1 MKTTGMVAVL
11 LILLGGGCA
20 GRRLADDPRH
30 PAIPLGTAAVISRC
44 FDPVLRPFLEDL
56 RISSF
61 DNTNCSCAG
70 YYFPVTGVH
79 VAIEEVGHLEFELTL
94 THELLHAVHFNGLID
109 KDLFNVAV
117 KRLLADKAQDDF
129 VKQVHHLPWNNVANL
144 LFRQSEYFARI
155 GEAIIQRRG
164 IDVPLYMLDCYRGI
178 LHPNVWANAYVF
190 AGSPIPELARVECA
204 DGTILPGGTLL
215 GHALRLYSKHEARS
229 PRPDAKRFTVWL
241 EIPFPEGL
249 DRPTP
254 IIWRRRSTRQTIAGG
269 IAQPVVSGEQRR
281 LECVW
286 DLAQAQAILQ
296 AHLDMDMFIEIF
308 DPIIAL
314 KSPHGY

>member
-1 MKTTGMVAVL
+1 MRSTTLVAVL

-61 DNTNCSCAG
+61 DNTGCSCAG

-79 VAIEEVGHLEFELTL
+79 VATEEIGRLEFELTM

-109 KDLFNVAV
+109 KEAFNAAV
-117 KRLLADKAQDDF
+117 EQLLADKTQQDF
-129 VKQVHHLPWNNVANL
+129 VKQVHTLPWNNVANL

-164 IDVPLYMLDCYRGI
+164 IDVPLYLLDCYRGI
-178 LHPNVWANAYVF
+178 LLPNVWANAYVF
-190 AGSPIPELARVECA
+190 EHSPVPELGRIECA
-204 DGTILPGGTLL
+204 DGTMLAGGSLL

-229 PRPDAKRFTVWL
+229 PRPDAVRFTVWL
-241 EIPFPEGL
+241 EIPFSESL

-269 IAQPVVSGEQRR
+269 LAHPVVGNDQRR

-286 DLAQAQAILQ
+286 DMAQAQAILR
-296 AHLDMDMFIEIF
+296 AHLDMDLSIEVF

-314 KSPHGY
+314 HGR